1 MTLLET
7 FQVGLRGL
15 MTQSKRLDVYTKN
28 IANADTPNYK
38 RKIPVLTPSED
49 ISFQAIL
56 ARAKEN
62 IFSSGIKPS
71 TPGGVDMPG
80 VIEDPTPGEKV
91 YMPGHPDADENGY
104 VTMSNV
110 TAMTDIAD
118 SMMTSKAYEAV
129 LSIMTITK
137 QMAQKATEMGR
148 G

>member
-1 MTLLET
+1 MTLLNT

-15 MTQSKRLDVYTKN
+15 LTQSSRLEVYAKN

-38 RKIPVLTPSED
+38 RKIPILTPAED
-49 ISFQAIL
+49 ISFKAVL

-62 IFSSGIKPS
+62 IFSSGIKS
-71 TPGGVDMPG
+71 DTPGAVDMPG
-80 VIEDPTPGEKV
+80 VVEDPTPGQKV

-110 TAMTDIAD
+110 TILNEMADATMT
-118 SMMTSKAYEAV
+118 TKAYEAI
-129 LSIMTITK
+129 LSIMTMTK
-137 QMAQKATEMGR
+137 QMGQKATEIGR